1 VTASVLRN
9 LSWRADGAS
18 KQTLREVGAVSGLMQ
33 AAMEGRKESTLKSI
47 LSALWNLSAHCS
59 INKVRITP
67 LSHYRNRRVTGVY
80 NPILYLYVARL
91 FIFKV
96 LTSYVNLSIGLVLAE
111 W

>member
-1 VTASVLRN
+1 
-9 LSWRADGAS
+9 
-18 KQTLREVGAVSGLMQ
+18 MQ

-59 INKVRITP
+59 INKVKLSP
-67 LSHYRNRRVTGVY
+67 LSCYRNRRVTGVY
-80 NPILYLYVARL
+80 NPILYLYITVL

-96 LTSYVNLSIGLVLAE
+96 LTSYINSSEGLVSAE